1 MTMETPETFPDED
14 TAPTSTSE
22 EIEKNLESSSP
33 RSYLAENP
41 GKVTAVVIVV
51 LIAVFIAAT
60 VFSSQEPERQSLPVA
75 PNFTLYDIDGNMFN
89 LTDFRGNV
97 VLLDF
102 MTTWCEAC
110 NRSVAHTKE
119 LAEVYG
125 SDLVIIS
132 ISVDPGYDTN
142 ERLRGYMLYH
152 DSPWIHARDI
162 AHVGELYGVDGVPT
176 FFLID
181 QEGGIF
187 DTQVGVVPHEVF
199 SREIEVM
206 L

>member
-1 MTMETPETFPDED
+1 MTMETPEMSIDDDTADIHPDED
-14 TAPTSTSE
+14 
-22 EIEKNLESSSP
+22 IEKDMESSSI
-33 RSYLAENP
+33 RSYLAKNP
-41 GKVTAVVIVV
+41 NKVTAAVIAV
-51 LIAVFIAAT
+51 LIATFITAT
-60 VFSSQEPERQSLPVA
+60 VFFSQEPEPQPLPEA

-89 LTDFRGNV
+89 LTDYRGKI

-119 LAEVYG
+119 LAEIHG

-132 ISVDPGYDTN
+132 ISVDPGYDTD

-181 QEGGIF
+181 QEGRIF

-199 SREIEVM
+199 SREIEMM

>member
-1 MTMETPETFPDED
+1 
-14 TAPTSTSE
+14 
-22 EIEKNLESSSP
+22 
-33 RSYLAENP
+33 
-41 GKVTAVVIVV
+41 VIIV
-51 LIAVFIAAT
+51 LIAAFIAT
-60 VFSSQEPERQSLPVA
+60 TFYTSQEPEPQSLPVA

-89 LTDFRGNV
+89 LTDFRGKI

-119 LAEVYG
+119 LAEIHG

-132 ISVDPGYDTN
+132 ISVDPGYDTD

-162 AHVGELYGVDGVPT
+162 AHVGDLYGVDGVPT
-176 FFLID
+176 FVLID
-181 QEGGIF
+181 QEGRIF
-187 DTQVGVVPHEVF
+187 DTQVGVIPHEVF